1 MTQSSNA
8 KKLDS
13 AKIELQ
19 NLVMGRGMVTAG
31 ESVTRKHRMQ
41 VSMRLGTSHPA
52 QRQQA

>member
-13 AKIELQ
+13 VKTPLQ
-19 NLVMGRGMVTAG
+19 DLARGRGMVTAG
-31 ESVTRKHRMQ
+31 EPVTRKHRMEASTQ
-41 VSMRLGTSHPA
+41 LDISHPA